1 MPRKSRE
8 WYPGAIYHVM
18 SRGNRKLSLYQDDE
32 DYLAFL
38 HSIKRTAK
46 LYPFTVHSICLMTN
60 HFHMIIETKDQE
72 LWKIMQRILHPY
84 AMNFNRKYNFTGHLF
99 EKRYRAKIIEDD
111 GYLLEVSRY
120 IHLNP
125 VKAQMVQTPI
135 EYGYSSYAKYAGD
148 DTETKN
154 RGILLLNE
162 LVDTT
167 RILSYFNDNSEEG
180 YRRFVESEISYSE
193 QEQQIRNE
201 MDEDDMWIPV

>member
-84 AMNFNRKYNFTGHLF
+84 AMNFNS
-99 EKRYRAKIIEDD
+99 D
-111 GYLLEVSRY
+111 VS
-120 IHLNP
+120 I
-125 VKAQMVQTPI
+125 
-135 EYGYSSYAKYAGD
+135 
-148 DTETKN
+148 
-154 RGILLLNE
+154 
-162 LVDTT
+162 
-167 RILSYFNDNSEEG
+167 
-180 YRRFVESEISYSE
+180 
-193 QEQQIRNE
+193 
-201 MDEDDMWIPV
+201 